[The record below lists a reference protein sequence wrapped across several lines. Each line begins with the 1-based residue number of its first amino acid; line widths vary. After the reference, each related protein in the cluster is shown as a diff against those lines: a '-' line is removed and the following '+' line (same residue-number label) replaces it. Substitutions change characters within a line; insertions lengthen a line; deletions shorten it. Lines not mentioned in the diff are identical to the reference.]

1 MMDSINSLL
10 GTIDS
15 LVWGVPLMAL
25 ILCGGLMLTV
35 RLGLLQIRRLPL
47 ALKWMLRN
55 EEGATGEIS
64 SFGALCTALSA
75 TCSGCG
81 CPRSSAW
88 QQSMRKASLP

>member
-35 RLGLLQIRRLPL
+35 RLGLLQIPPPPAGSEMDASQRR
-47 ALKWMLRN
+47 R
-55 EEGATGEIS
+55 
-64 SFGALCTALSA
+64 CD
-75 TCSGCG
+75 
-81 CPRSSAW
+81 R
-88 QQSMRKASLP
+88 